1 MMLIT
6 LWRSWNV
13 KTETWD
19 HNHMEEGHNSAD
31 APEAA
36 TDDQRKAWK
45 QKKWKKV
52 FGYLNDDNQVI
63 VVCENE

>member
-1 MMLIT
+1 
-6 LWRSWNV
+6 
-13 KTETWD
+13 
-19 HNHMEEGHNSAD
+19 MEEGHNSAD